1 MRYATRP
8 VIIGAPRWYNV
19 AYGTMKA
26 AIVGLRHCGKT
37 TLFNALTGGVAEV
50 GSYSSALK
58 PNIGVRKVDDTRLQV
73 LADLTHSARI
83 VPAEINLSD
92 VNYVPRETQESGA
105 ISAEVLGYLSTADAL
120 VQVVRCFDD
129 PSVPHPLG
137 SVDPLR
143 DVASF
148 DLELSF
154 SDLGVL
160 ERRLLRLKDK
170 MKSAKPSERAAQQ
183 GELSLLERLKGE
195 LERDIPIRNQSLSA
209 EEQKMLSGYQ
219 FLTAKPML
227 LVANVGEAEL
237 AGAAEL
243 EGDLAARYPGF
254 LVLAMCAKLEM
265 ELLELSPEEAQE
277 YRDALGAPA
286 GAVQRLVSESLR
298 LLGLI
303 SFLTTGPD
311 ESRAWT
317 VSRGTPAPQAAG
329 KVHSDIERGFIRAEV
344 ITYDDFVSCG
354 NEHEARKRGVL
365 RLEGKDYIVQDG
377 DVINFLFNV

>member
-1 MRYATRP
+1 
-8 VIIGAPRWYNV
+8 
-19 AYGTMKA
+19 MKA

-58 PNIGVRKVDDTRLQV
+58 PNIGVRKVDDPRLQV
-73 LADLTHSARI
+73 LAQLTHSARI

-92 VNYVPRETQESGA
+92 VNYVPRDTQESGG
-105 ISAEVLGYLSTADAL
+105 ISAEVLGYLSTAEAL
-120 VQVVRCFDD
+120 VQVVRCFED

-137 SVDPLR
+137 SIDPVR

-154 SDLGVL
+154 SDLGVM

-170 MKSAKPSERAAQQ
+170 MKSAKPSERAVQQ
-183 GELSLLERLKGE
+183 VELSLLERIKGE
-195 LERDIPIRNQSLSA
+195 LERDVPIRS
-209 EEQKMLSGYQ
+209 QKLTADERRILSGYQ

-227 LVANVGEAEL
+227 IVANVGEAEFARVNTL
-237 AGAAEL
+237 EQEL
-243 EGDLAARYPGF
+243 SENYPGF
-254 LVLAMCAKLEM
+254 IVLAMCAKLEM
-265 ELLELSPEEAQE
+265 ELLELGAEEAQE
-277 YRDALGAPA
+277 YRSAVGATP
-286 GAVQRLVSESLR
+286 GAIERLVSESLR

-317 VSRGTPAPQAAG
+317 VPQGTPAPQAAG

-344 ITYDDFVSCG
+344 ITYGDFVSCG
-354 NEHEARKRGVL
+354 TEHEARKRGVL
-365 RLEGKDYIVQDG
+365 RLEGKDYVVQDG

>member
-1 MRYATRP
+1 
-8 VIIGAPRWYNV
+8 
-19 AYGTMKA
+19 MKA

-58 PNIGVRKVDDTRLQV
+58 PNIGVRKVEDPRLHV
-73 LADLTHSARI
+73 LAELTHSARI

-92 VNYVPRETQESGA
+92 VNYVPRDLQEGGGIA
-105 ISAEVLGYLSTADAL
+105 AEVLGYLSTADAL
-120 VQVVRCFDD
+120 IQVVRCFDD

-137 SVDPLR
+137 SVDPVR

-148 DLELSF
+148 DLELAF

-160 ERRLLRLKDK
+160 ERRLLRLQDK
-170 MKSAKPSERAAQQ
+170 MKAAKATERAAQQ
-183 GELSLLERLKGE
+183 AEQALLERIKAE
-195 LERDIPIRNQSLSA
+195 LERDIPIRQQALTPD
-209 EEQKMLSGYQ
+209 ELKLLSGYQ

-227 LVANVGEAEL
+227 LVANVAEGELSVSAGVEREL
-237 AGAAEL
+237 SEH
-243 EGDLAARYPGF
+243 YPGF
-254 LVLAMCAKLEM
+254 LTVPMCAKLEM
-265 ELLELSPEEAQE
+265 ELRELSPAEAQE
-277 YRDALGAPA
+277 YREALGATF
-286 GAVQRLVSESLR
+286 GAVERLVSESLR
-298 LLGLI
+298 LLGLV

-317 VSRGTPAPQAAG
+317 IQRGTLAPQAAG

-344 ITYDDFVSCG
+344 IRYEDFVNCG
-354 NEHEARKRGVL
+354 SEHEARKRGLL

>member
-1 MRYATRP
+1 
-8 VIIGAPRWYNV
+8 
-19 AYGTMKA
+19 MKA

-58 PNIGVRKVDDTRLQV
+58 PNIGVRKVDDPRLQV
-73 LADLTHSARI
+73 LAKLTRSARI

-92 VNYVPRETQESGA
+92 VNYVPRETQDSGA
-105 ISAEVLGYLSTADAL
+105 ISAEMLGYLSTADAL
-120 VQVVRCFDD
+120 IQVVRCFEE

-137 SVDPLR
+137 SIDPVR

-183 GELSLLERLKGE
+183 VELSLLERIKSE
-195 LERDIPIRNQSLSA
+195 LERDIPIRQQSLTQDELRS
-209 EEQKMLSGYQ
+209 LSGYQ

-227 LVANVGEAEL
+227 LVANVAEDKL
-237 AGAAEL
+237 ATIAGL
-243 EGDLAARYPGF
+243 EQDLSERYPGF
-254 LVLAMCAKLEM
+254 LVVAMCARLEM
-265 ELLELSPEEAQE
+265 ELRELSPEEAQE
-277 YRDALGAPA
+277 YRDALGAAA
-286 GAVQRLVSESLR
+286 GAVERLVSESLR
-298 LLGLI
+298 LLGLV

-317 VSRGTPAPQAAG
+317 IQRGTSAPQAAG

-354 NEHEARKRGVL
+354 SEHEARKRGVL

>member
-1 MRYATRP
+1 
-8 VIIGAPRWYNV
+8 
-19 AYGTMKA
+19 MKA
-26 AIVGLRHCGKT
+26 AIVGLRHSGKT
-37 TLFNALTGGVAEV
+37 TIFNALTGGVAEV

-58 PNIGVRKVDDTRLQV
+58 PNIGVRKVADPRLDV
-73 LADLTHSARI
+73 LAKLTHSARI

-92 VNYVPRETQESGA
+92 VNYVPRETQESGG
-105 ISAEVLGYLSTADAL
+105 ISAEVLGYLSTAEAL
-120 VQVVRCFDD
+120 LQVIRCFED

-137 SVDPLR
+137 SVDPVR

-148 DLELSF
+148 DLELTF

-170 MKSAKPSERAAQQ
+170 MKSAKATDRAAQQ
-183 GELSLLERLKGE
+183 VELSLLERIKTE
-195 LERDIPIRNQSLSA
+195 LERDIPIRSQSLTPD
-209 EEQKMLSGYQ
+209 ERKMLSGYQ

-227 LVANVGEAEL
+227 LVANAGEAD
-237 AGAAEL
+237 L
-243 EGDLAARYPGF
+243 ERAIDLEEKLAAQFPGF
-254 LVLAMCAKLEM
+254 TALSLCAKLEM
-265 ELLELSPEEAQE
+265 ELLELGPEEAQE
-277 YRDALGAPA
+277 YRDALGAQA
-286 GAVQRLVSESLR
+286 GAIERLVTESLR

-317 VSRGTPAPQAAG
+317 VPQGTPAPQAAG

-354 NEHEARKRGVL
+354 SEHEARKRGVL
-365 RLEGKDYIVQDG
+365 RLEGKDYIVKDG

>member
-1 MRYATRP
+1 
-8 VIIGAPRWYNV
+8 
-19 AYGTMKA
+19 MKA
-26 AIVGLRHCGKT
+26 AIVGLRHSGKT

-50 GSYSSALK
+50 GTYSTALK
-58 PNIGVRKVDDTRLQV
+58 PNIGVRKVADPRLQV
-73 LADLTHSARI
+73 LAELTHSARI

-92 VNYVPRETQESGA
+92 VNYVPRESQESGG
-105 ISAEVLGYLSTADAL
+105 ISAEVLGYLSTAEAL
-120 VQVVRCFDD
+120 VQVVRCFEE

-137 SVDPLR
+137 SVDPAR

-154 SDLGVL
+154 SDLGVM

-170 MKSAKPSERAAQQ
+170 MKSAKASERAAQQ
-183 GELSLLERLKGE
+183 VELSLLERIKVE
-195 LERDIPIRNQSLSA
+195 LERDVPIRNQSLTPD
-209 EEQKMLSGYQ
+209 EQKLLSGYQ

-227 LVANVGEAEL
+227 LVANVGEGDLSRAAEIEQDL
-237 AGAAEL
+237 AG
-243 EGDLAARYPGF
+243 RFPGF
-254 LVLAMCAKLEM
+254 IVLAMCVKLEM
-265 ELLELSPEEAQE
+265 ELLELSTEEAQE
-277 YRDALGAPA
+277 YRDALGASA
-286 GAVQRLVSESLR
+286 GAIERLVSESLR

-317 VSRGTPAPQAAG
+317 VQRGTPAPQAAG

-354 NEHEARKRGVL
+354 TEHEARKRGVL